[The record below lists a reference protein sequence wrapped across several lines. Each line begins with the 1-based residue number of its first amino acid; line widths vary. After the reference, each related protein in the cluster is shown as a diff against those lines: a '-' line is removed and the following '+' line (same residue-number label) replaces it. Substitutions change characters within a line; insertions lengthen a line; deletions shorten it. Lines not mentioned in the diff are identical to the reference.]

1 MNPWT
6 DLQARLAAN
15 GAEALRADLVARM
28 AALESRLRG
37 VMANQ
42 PQTKEKFAR
51 LTILASASE
60 TAQKVVADAGW
71 AESSARTP
79 TIHS

>member
-1 MNPWT
+1 
-6 DLQARLAAN
+6 
-15 GAEALRADLVARM
+15 
-28 AALESRLRG
+28 
-37 VMANQ
+37 MANQ